1 MMPGDMRIA
10 AWPVALLSIVIGIGG
25 LVSPDGGM
33 ALRRFYYATPGL
45 FYTAVAIRSTM
56 GLGLIRAASHSHWRR
71 TLRALR
77 AVVCLQGISAMLL
90 GPAHARAVMEW
101 EGMQGHAVLR
111 AGAAVALA
119 SGVFIVFA
127 ITRRPFAEKR
137 SGIQKQG

>member
-1 MMPGDMRIA
+1 MPGDMRLA
-10 AWPVALLSIVIGIGG
+10 AWPVALLSIFAGIAG
-25 LVSPDGGM
+25 LVSPDSGM

-56 GLGLIRAASHSHWRR
+56 GLGLFLAASHSRWRR
-71 TLRALR
+71 TLRALG
-77 AVVCLQGISAMLL
+77 AMVCLQGFSAMLL

-119 SGVFIVFA
+119 SGAFIVFA
-127 ITRRPFAEKR
+127 VTRRPFAEKS
-137 SGIQKQG
+137 SGAQTQG